1 VIVGLYVVRHHFKAP
16 IDENDESARQMLEVN
31 REFGVD
37 WVRSY
42 YSHDGAHSVCVY
54 EAPSAEVLREHAL
67 CLGLPVE
74 EVLPVVEVLPPRV

>member
-1 VIVGLYVVRHHFKAP
+1 MSLYLVRHHLKKP
-16 IDENDESARQMLEVN
+16 IKESEESIRQLLEVN

-42 YSHDGAHSVCVY
+42 YASDDAAAVCVY

-67 CLGLPVE
+67 CLGMPAD
-74 EVLPVVEVLPPRV
+74 EVLAVVEVLPPRI